1 MAFDVLGFHQPV
13 VYDIGK
19 GVEDVNAPVFD
30 PITEGTVHQHEED
43 DVYFGDLFVPQ
54 ATAPGSFTTP
64 GST

>member
-19 GVEDVNAPVFD
+19 GVEDVNAPVSE
-30 PITEGTVHQHEED
+30 EGLFINDEDD